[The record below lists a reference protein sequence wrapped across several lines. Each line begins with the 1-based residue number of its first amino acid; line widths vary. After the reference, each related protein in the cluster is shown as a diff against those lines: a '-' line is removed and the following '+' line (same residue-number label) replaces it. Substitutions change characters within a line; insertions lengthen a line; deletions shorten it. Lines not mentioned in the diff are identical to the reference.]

1 MRDAATV
8 RGLMASLNQ
17 SRRFV
22 LPAAALRAIRE
33 DFDAGRA
40 DESEVKAAIRTA
52 WRESGDLID
61 PHTAVAVA
69 VAERAASSADVPNIV
84 LSTAHPAKFPDAVEA
99 ACGRRPELPAW
110 LSGLMSKAEL
120 VAQMPNDQT
129 ELERFVRRVSRAAK
143 ENA

>member
-1 MRDAATV
+1 SSNFERLVFEATARDAAAI

-52 WRESGDLID
+52 WREAGDLID
-61 PHTAVAVA
+61 PHTAVALA
-69 VAERAASSADVPNIV
+69 VAEREATGSDVANIV
-84 LSTAHPAKFPDAVEA
+84 LSAAHGARFPA
-99 ACGRRPELPAW
+99 
-110 LSGLMSKAEL
+110 
-120 VAQMPNDQT
+120 
-129 ELERFVRRVSRAAK
+129 
-143 ENA
+143 